1 MTDVNAP
8 DAADALARRLA
19 RPARPWARVAGVNT
33 YENSEAET
41 KAHVTRVGRSYVWAV
56 TQFGGVLAQGV
67 EARATD
73 AKINADAW
81 LDTAHEAAG
90 VTA

>member
-1 MTDVNAP
+1 MTDTNAP

-19 RPARPWARVAGVNT
+19 RPARPWTRIAGVLT
-33 YENSEAET
+33 YENAAAET
-41 KAHVTRVGRSYVWAV
+41 TAHVTKTGRSYVWAV
-56 TQFGGVLAQGV
+56 TQFGGVLAQGI
-67 EARATD
+67 ESHATT

-90 VTA
+90 VNA